1 MANDYSNIRNN
12 FMYGSKNRKN
22 NFYQNYKNFEND
34 LEDPIFTGFTLSI
47 NEQHSPLFSGGLT

>member
-34 LEDPIFTGFTLSI
+34 LDSLF
-47 NEQHSPLFSGGLT
+47 PLMNNIHHFLVGE